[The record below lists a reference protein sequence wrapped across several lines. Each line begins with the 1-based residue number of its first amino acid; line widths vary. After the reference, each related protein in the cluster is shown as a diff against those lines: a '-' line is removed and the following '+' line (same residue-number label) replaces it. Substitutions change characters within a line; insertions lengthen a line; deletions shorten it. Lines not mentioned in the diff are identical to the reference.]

1 MRTPLPSLPGH
12 WDEARLERALLNV
25 IGNAVKYSPDG
36 GDVTIAVA
44 LDSGAEPPQATVRVT
59 DHGIGIPASDLQRVF
74 EAYYRAPNA
83 GHTIPGSGLGLFT
96 VRHIVTRHGGTVE
109 VESQE
114 GQGTAVSLRLPLR
127 APSAPPRLLPSPPPR
142 GTLRATM
149 IVYVGSYTGPER
161 ASGISVFRQDPASG
175 DLAPLGSGVPTDNPS
190 FLALHPR
197 LPVLYAV
204 NETAPEESP
213 GPGVSAFAVD
223 PSEGRLTPLNRQ
235 PAHGTSPC
243 YVSLDPQGRYVLVAN
258 YGDGTVAVF
267 PVQPDGSLGEA
278 TDVVRHK
285 GSGPHARRQQG
296 PHAHSVQFDPQG
308 TFVLV
313 CDLGIDQVL
322 TYRLDPDAGKL
333 RPHDPPAASV
343 LPAGAPATWPSILP
357 AASPTSTP
365 RSPPPSTSSP
375 TIPERGV
382 LRAAADRLHAPPG
395 LRRQRPQLHR
405 PGEGAPLGE
414 VRLRLQPWPRQHRP
428 LRRR

>member
-1 MRTPLPSLPGH
+1 
-12 WDEARLERALLNV
+12 
-25 IGNAVKYSPDG
+25 
-36 GDVTIAVA
+36 
-44 LDSGAEPPQATVRVT
+44 
-59 DHGIGIPASDLQRVF
+59 
-74 EAYYRAPNA
+74 
-83 GHTIPGSGLGLFT
+83 
-96 VRHIVTRHGGTVE
+96 
-109 VESQE
+109 
-114 GQGTAVSLRLPLR
+114 
-127 APSAPPRLLPSPPPR
+127 
-142 GTLRATM
+142 M

-161 ASGISVFRQDPASG
+161 VSGISVFRQDPASG

-343 LPAGAPATWPSILP
+343 LPGGGPRHLAFHPSGRFAYVNAEISSALNVF
-357 AASPTSTP
+357 AYDP
-365 RSPPPSTSSP
+365 R
-375 TIPERGV
+375 RGV
-382 LRAAADRLHAPPG
+382 LELLQTVSTLPPG
-395 LRRQRPQLHR
+395 YDGSARNSTAQVKVHPSGKFVYVSNRGHDSIALFAVDERAGTVT
-405 PGEGAPLGE
+405 PGGHQHTQGRTPRNFNLSPAGDFLYAANQNGDSIVAFRVDPTDGSLTSTGHVTPTPAPVCILFA
-414 VRLRLQPWPRQHRP
+414 PA
-428 LRRR
+428 